1 MKDAFEMRTQEI
13 DGSMIFYV
21 KMKE

>member
-13 DGSMIFYV
+13 DGSMIFYI